1 MKSEIETLQPE
12 AVWRHFS
19 AICKIPRPSG
29 HLEKITQYI
38 LDFGKNLGLETV
50 LDKAG
55 NVLIRKPAT
64 PGMEIENLWFC
75 KDTWIWCLRK
85 MRIKFIILR
94 QIR

>member
-38 LDFGKNLGLETV
+38 LDFGKN
-50 LDKAG
+50 
-55 NVLIRKPAT
+55 
-64 PGMEIENLWFC
+64 
-75 KDTWIWCLRK
+75 
-85 MRIKFIILR
+85 
-94 QIR
+94 

>member
-50 LDKAG
+50 LDEAG
-55 NVLIRKPAT
+55 NV
-64 PGMEIENLWFC
+64 
-75 KDTWIWCLRK
+75 
-85 MRIKFIILR
+85 
-94 QIR
+94 